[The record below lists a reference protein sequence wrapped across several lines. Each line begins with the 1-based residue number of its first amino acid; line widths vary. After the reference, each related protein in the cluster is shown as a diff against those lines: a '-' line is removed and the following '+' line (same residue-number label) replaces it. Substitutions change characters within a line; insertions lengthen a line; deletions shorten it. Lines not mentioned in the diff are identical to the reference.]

1 MTERRD
7 ETGPTSPSPP
17 GPGSPAVS
25 VVVPARNDAE
35 HLARCLRLLAAQTR
49 PPDEVVV
56 VDNASTDDTA
66 RVARAAGARVVAEPR
81 VGIPPAAATGYDA
94 ARGEVLVRCDADTV
108 PGPEWIAGLLA
119 ALEARPDAVAV
130 SGPGRFQGLPAG
142 LGLPLSV
149 LYMGTYVLTTAS
161 ALAHPPLFG
170 TNMAMRRSWW
180 LEVRDRVHRHDPELH
195 DDLDLSFR
203 LAPGRRILFRPGLAV
218 GMSPRA
224 LRGGRPA
231 VRRLGRAVRTFRL
244 NWAEEGPQ
252 ERWRARLGR
261 TAGGG
266 RA

>member
-1 MTERRD
+1 MTECRP
-7 ETGPTSPSPP
+7 PTSPPT
-17 GPGSPAVS
+17 GPGSPVVS
-25 VVVPARNDAE
+25 VVVPARDDAA
-35 HLARCLRLLAAQTR
+35 HLGRCLRLLAAQTR

-56 VDNASTDDTA
+56 VDNASSDGTA
-66 RVARAAGARVVAEPR
+66 AVARSAGARVVAEPR

-94 ARGEVLVRCDADTV
+94 ARGDVVVRCDADTV
-108 PGPEWIAGLLA
+108 PGPGWIAGLLA

-130 SGPGRFQGLPAG
+130 SGPGRFLGLPAG
-142 LGLPLSV
+142 LGPLLSV
-149 LYMGTYVLTTAS
+149 LYMGLYVTTTAA

-180 LEVRDRVHRHDPELH
+180 LEVRDGVHRQDPELH

-203 LAPGRRILFRPGLAV
+203 LAPGRHVLFRPGLPV

-224 LRGGRPA
+224 LRPGRPA
-231 VRRLGRAVRTFRL
+231 ARRLGRAVRTFRV
-244 NWAEEGPQ
+244 NWAEEGPR

-261 TAGGG
+261 RAGGG